1 MTRPDPTMRGNVI
14 SVVIHC
20 GARGADLNQAAAEQ
34 VPELVRAALLK
45 HGRDRRAATLT
56 KVDNGHEGWLLTVST
71 DKSLSV
77 TQWRRLL
84 SAAFVLHDVK
94 AHWESAMVID
104 FVQSPDAEPSRDA

>member
-1 MTRPDPTMRGNVI
+1 MRGNVI

-20 GARGADLNQAAAEQ
+20 GARGADLDPAAAEYVQ
-34 VPELVRAALLK
+34 ELVRAALLK
-45 HGRDRRAATLT
+45 HGRETRAATLT
-56 KVDNGHEGWLLTVST
+56 QVNNGHEGWLLTVST

-84 SAAFVLHDVK
+84 GAAFVLHDVK

-104 FVQSPDAEPSRDA
+104 FVQTPDAEPPRDP